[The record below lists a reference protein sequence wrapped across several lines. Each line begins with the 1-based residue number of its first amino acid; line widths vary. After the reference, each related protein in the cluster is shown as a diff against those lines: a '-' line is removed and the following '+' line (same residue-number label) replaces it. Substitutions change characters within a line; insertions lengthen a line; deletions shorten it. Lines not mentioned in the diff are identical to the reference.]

1 MPCIICLVAMKTY
14 LEYNNIFII
23 LKVWPTASLAM
34 TAIKLYPETARGGGG
49 GVAIASNKL
58 SMTKL
63 MRL

>member
-49 GVAIASNKL
+49 GGHS
-58 SMTKL
+58 
-63 MRL
+63 